1 LYRLVFRL
9 DPAQR
14 RKLIT
19 DYISANPG
27 SNQQDIVKHLEGK
40 ISRQTVL
47 KGVHQLQEDGIIYY
61 KIQKENSRD
70 HNFYVKD
77 DNILVS
83 VSKELDE
90 FDKNYF
96 SALTKIKE
104 KFDKLYLKT
113 KKDHVIGE
121 TKEQN
126 LEVFKPLL
134 NAISQLVETFY
145 EVVDVYLLRCI
156 LKWPQTVKKEDIIK
170 KLYSI
175 LFSKISDMQFRMSEI
190 LSSTKAGDFYRV
202 TQLSVY
208 RRVYATSNF
217 QRHFDEFKSAGINEI
232 EPLLDSIWKI
242 YGDFRQISFP
252 EPAIYKWD
260 FNYEK
265 DDWKKLLDLQRKHP
279 EHTYRNLV
287 NKQST

>member
-1 LYRLVFRL
+1 MN
-9 DPAQR
+9 PAQR

-27 SNQQDIVKHLEGK
+27 SNQEGIVRHLEGK
-40 ISRQTVL
+40 SARQTVL
-47 KGVHQLQEDGIIYY
+47 KDVDQLLEDEIIYY
-61 KIQKENSRD
+61 ETQKENSRD
-70 HNFYVKD
+70 YNFYVKD

-83 VSKELDE
+83 LSKELDE

-96 SALTKIKE
+96 SVLMKIKA
-104 KFDKLYLKT
+104 KFDELYLKR
-113 KKDHVIGE
+113 KKHHVIGE
-121 TKEQN
+121 TSHPQN
-126 LEVFKPLL
+126 LVAFQPLL
-134 NAISQLVETFY
+134 NVLSQSVETFY

-190 LSSTKAGDFYRV
+190 LSSMKAGDFYRV

-208 RRVYATSNF
+208 RRIYATPNF
-217 QRHFDEFKSAGINEI
+217 QRHFDEFKAARINEI

-242 YGDFRQISFP
+242 YRDFRQISFP
-252 EPAIYKWD
+252 EPALYKWD

-265 DDWKKLLDLQRKHP
+265 NDWKKLLDIQRKHP
-279 EHTYRNLV
+279 EQTYRNLV
-287 NKQST
+287 NKQLT

>member
-1 LYRLVFRL
+1 MNSTQ
-9 DPAQR
+9 PMTSAER
-14 RKLIT
+14 RRLIT
-19 DYISANPG
+19 DYISTNPG
-27 SNQQDIVKHLEGK
+27 CNQQDIVRNFEGK

-47 KGVHQLQEDGIIYY
+47 NVVDELEEDDIIYY
-61 KIQKENSRD
+61 VTENENSRD
-70 HNFYVKD
+70 HKFYVRD
-77 DNILVS
+77 NNILVL
-83 VSKELDE
+83 VSKELEE
-90 FDKNYF
+90 FDKNFF
-96 SALTKIKE
+96 SAITNVKNR
-104 KFDKLYLKT
+104 FDKLYLKARRE
-113 KKDHVIGE
+113 HIMSE

-134 NAISQLVETFY
+134 DAISQLVETFY

-156 LKWPQTVKKEDIIK
+156 LKWPQTVKRADIIK

-175 LFSKISDMQFRMSEI
+175 LFSKISDMQFRMSKI

-208 RRVYATSNF
+208 RRIYATSNF

-242 YGDFRQISFP
+242 YRDFRQISFP

-265 DDWKKLLDLQRKHP
+265 DDWKKILDLQRKHP

-287 NKQST
+287 NKQSA